1 MRLIP
6 LPRCVTLFIYLLTR
20 GIPKPY
26 LCHIYIYIYILQKI
40 GAINNIVRRP
50 DGKLMA
56 FNTDYIGAITAIE
69 DGLRGF
75 LSYLMLR
82 HIQVLMVYETGLI

>member
-6 LPRCVTLFIYLLTR
+6 LPRCVTLFIYFLTR

-26 LCHIYIYIYILQKI
+26 LCHIYIYILQKI

-82 HIQVLMVYETGLI
+82 HIQVLMVYEIGLI

>member
-1 MRLIP
+1 MS
-6 LPRCVTLFIYLLTR
+6 
-20 GIPKPY
+20 
-26 LCHIYIYIYILQKI
+26 YIYIYILQKI

-82 HIQVLMVYETGLI
+82 HIQVLMFYEIGLM